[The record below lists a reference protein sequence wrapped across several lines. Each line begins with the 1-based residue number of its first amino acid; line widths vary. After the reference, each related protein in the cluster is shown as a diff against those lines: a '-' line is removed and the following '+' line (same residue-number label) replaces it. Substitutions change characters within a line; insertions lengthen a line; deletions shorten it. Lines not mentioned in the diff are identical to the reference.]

1 MTHVYK
7 YIKHPLLCVCKLIW
21 SIYNIRYY
29 KTTIY
34 VKFTNAFDCLFIYIC
49 LETCC
54 HFSFRRMMFLS
65 FYHIIIENIIFLF
78 SYQLL
83 PYLVYLIVP
92 VTNIKQ
98 LTGKLNCWL
107 IWHLL
112 YSKFKYSYPKHYMY
126 YNWIYNFLIYIIYL
140 YVHRHNVNKLLK

>member
-107 IWHLL
+107 I
-112 YSKFKYSYPKHYMY
+112 
-126 YNWIYNFLIYIIYL
+126 
-140 YVHRHNVNKLLK
+140 